1 MEKVNEALYKAL
13 RDDSEATVGIRALLG
28 NTTTTPYNVHHA
40 FLPDKV
46 DFSQASGAKGYITYQ
61 FVSGTPDNSNMST
74 ASRLSE
80 DVYQFTAYHRN
91 LSKVEDIHRRIKKRL
106 QNKRGI
112 TDPTSQA
119 EIGEVLL
126 DSESPPT
133 FDEAF
138 KVWFQ
143 VKYYRVWVR
152 DDDIS

>member
-13 RDDSEATVGIRALLG
+13 RDDSEATVGIRVLLG
-28 NTTTTPYNVHHA
+28 NTSTTPYNVHHA
-40 FLPDKV
+40 FLPEKV
-46 DFSQASGAKGYITYQ
+46 DFSPSTGAQGFITYQ

-74 ASRLSE
+74 ASRLIE
-80 DVYQFTAYHRN
+80 EVYQFTAYHRN
-91 LSKVEDIHRRIKKRL
+91 LSVVEDIQRRIKKRL
-106 QNKRGI
+106 QNKKGI

-119 EIGEVLL
+119 QLYEVLL

-133 FDEAF
+133 FDDAF

-143 VKYYRVWVR
+143 TKFYRAWVR